1 MISID
6 FVNRLKQER
15 VEFLM
20 LIFKD
25 LLVTYI
31 FINKV
36 ENINANS
43 LRITVL

>member
-15 VEFLM
+15 VEYLM
-20 LIFKD
+20 HIFKD

-43 LRITVL
+43 MRITVL